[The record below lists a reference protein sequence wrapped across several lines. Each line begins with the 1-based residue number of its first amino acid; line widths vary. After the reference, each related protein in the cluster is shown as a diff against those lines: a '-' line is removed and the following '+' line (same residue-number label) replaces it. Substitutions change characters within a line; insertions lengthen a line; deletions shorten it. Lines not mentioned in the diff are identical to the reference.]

1 MSVSEILPIAIED
14 ELKHSYLEY
23 AMSVIVSRALPDVRD
38 GLKPVHRRVLFA
50 MHVLGNDYNKAYKK
64 SARVVGDVIGKYH
77 PHGDSA
83 VYETIVRM
91 AQNFSLRYLL
101 VDGQGNFGS
110 VDGDS
115 AAAMRYTE
123 VRMTKLTHELIA
135 DLEKDTVDWEDNYDG
150 TERIPKVMPTR
161 VPNLLING
169 AAGIAVGMAT
179 NMAPHNLTEVLNA
192 CLAYIDDSNISIEGL
207 MQYISGPD
215 FPTGGIIY
223 GRAGIVD
230 AYRTGKGRLHIR
242 GKYHFEEDEKTSRI
256 TIVFTEIPYQANK
269 ARVIERIAELV
280 KEKKLEGISEL
291 RDESDKDGMRIAVD
305 LKRGENAEVIVNNL
319 FLQTPLQ
326 SSFSIN
332 MVCLDNGQPKLMNLK
347 DLVAAFIRHR
357 QEVVTRRTMYELR
370 KARERGHTLEGL
382 AVALANIDD
391 IIVTIKTSSSP
402 SEARERLL
410 AKQWQAG
417 GVLALLEKSGHRS
430 VRPDEIE
437 GEDLSNP
444 FGLTGDQYR
453 LSPAQVNAILELR
466 LHRLTGLEHDKL
478 LAEYSEILVQIAKL
492 QAILDSFEL
501 LMNVIRAELRA
512 ILEQYGD
519 ERRTAII
526 ESRID
531 FTREDLIPE
540 EQVVLTV
547 SKTGYAKTQLL
558 SDYAAQRRGGRGKS
572 ATNMKED
579 DYIQHLIVTSNHAT
593 VLCFTDKGKVYSL
606 KVYDVPQASR
616 GSRGRPMVNLLPL
629 EATETITAILPV
641 IDAPK
646 KFKERFVN
654 FKEFVSSN
662 STELQKTEMISKPL
676 VELEEILATLSED
689 SVDEIPEV
697 LKVPLKALNA
707 MFIEQAALNVQSDD
721 LLGDLVDG
729 ESNESTLGST
739 TLGSELLDQFA
750 AQVLSVVQNHYV
762 FMATQQG
769 TVKRVE
775 LEQFSNVRSNGL
787 RAIELNDDDTLI
799 GVAVTDGEQQIM
811 LFSNEGKAIRFAE
824 TDVRCMGRTA
834 KGVRGIRIGTVQ
846 EVDQDV
852 DLDNVP
858 DTDEQDDTEDTPANI
873 VTRVVSLVVVPENG
887 EVLTACANGYGKRT
901 PVGDYPTKRRG
912 GKGVIAIKTSA
923 RNGELVGAVSID
935 EDHELLLITNGG
947 TLVRTRASEIA
958 TTGRN
963 AQGVRLIRVGEDE
976 VLVGVVSLD
985 DIAVEDEFIESI
997 DPEAAIE
1004 DTDTDVIDAEV
1015 ADSDVEIADS
1025 AEVADVDGES
1035 NATPEADTE

>member
-91 AQNFSLRYLL
+91 AQDFSLRYLL

-123 VRMTKLTHELIA
+123 VRMTRLTHELIA
-135 DLEKDTVDWEDNYDG
+135 DLDKDTVDWEDNYDG
-150 TERIPKVMPTR
+150 SERIPKVMPTR

-223 GRAGIVD
+223 GRSGIVD

-242 GKYHFEEDEKTSRI
+242 GKYHFEEDEKTGRI

-347 DLVAAFIRHR
+347 DLIAAFIRHR

-444 FGLTGDQYR
+444 FGLTGNLYR
-453 LSPAQVNAILELR
+453 LSPAQVSAILELR

-478 LAEYSEILVQIAKL
+478 LAEYSEILEQIAKL

-501 LMNVIRAELRA
+501 LMNVIRTELRA

-593 VLCFTDKGKVYSL
+593 VLCFTDTGKVYSL

-654 FKEFVSSN
+654 FKAFVEAQ
-662 STELQKTEMISKPL
+662 STALHKIELINEPL
-676 VELEEILATLSED
+676 AELEEILSGLSED
-689 SVDEIPEV
+689 SVDELPEV
-697 LKVPLKALNA
+697 LKAPLKALHA
-707 MFIEQAALNVQSDD
+707 ILNDQIAENLERDIQ
-721 LLGDLVDG
+721 G
-729 ESNESTLGST
+729 
-739 TLGSELLDQFA
+739 LGSEVLDQFA
-750 AQVLSVVQNHYV
+750 EQVQSIVKNHYV
-762 FMATQQG
+762 FMATQCG

-799 GVAVTDGEQQIM
+799 GVAITDGEQQIM

-846 EVDQDV
+846 AVDNEVDLEDV
-852 DLDNVP
+852 P
-858 DTDEQDDTEDTPANI
+858 ETDEQDEAEDTVANI
-873 VTRVVSLVVVPENG
+873 ITRVVSLVVVPENG

-912 GKGVIAIKTSA
+912 GKGVIAIKTSE

-985 DIAVEDEFIESI
+985 DIAVEDEFVESLDSEAI
-997 DPEAAIE
+997 DLEAIDSDAKG
-1004 DTDTDVIDAEV
+1004 TDTIETNA
-1015 ADSDVEIADS
+1015 
-1025 AEVADVDGES
+1025 VDFES
-1035 NATPEADTE
+1035 